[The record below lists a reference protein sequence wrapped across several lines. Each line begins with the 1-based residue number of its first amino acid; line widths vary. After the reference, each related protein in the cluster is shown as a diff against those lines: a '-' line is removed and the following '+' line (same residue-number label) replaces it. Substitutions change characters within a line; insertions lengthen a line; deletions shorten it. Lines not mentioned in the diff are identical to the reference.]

1 MPAPPAEILARFGV
15 SARPEP
21 LSGGQATAWRA
32 GDVVLK
38 PLDMSID
45 ALRWQAAVLA
55 SVTCDDFRVAPPLRT
70 REGELVVDGW
80 TAWPLLEGAHA
91 PSWAEIL
98 AVGER
103 LHRALAGVER
113 PARVLDDR
121 TDDWA
126 RADRIAWGEQPAGRF
141 ARVPEVAHLL
151 AARTAVSAPSQLI
164 HGDLSGNVL
173 FADGLAP
180 AVIDLSPYWR
190 PAQYASAIVVVDAVL
205 WYGAEVGLLSVVGDA
220 QLLVRALLFR
230 LLATPDPAAAVD
242 GYRSAIGFVDGLLD
256 ERG

>member
-1 MPAPPAEILARFGV
+1 MPAPPANVLAAFGA

-38 PLDMSID
+38 SLDMSVE
-45 ALRWQAAVLA
+45 ALGWQAEVLGSMA
-55 SVTCDDFRVAPPLRT
+55 CDDFRVAPPLRT
-70 REGELVVDGW
+70 RAGELVVDGW
-80 TAWPLLEGAHA
+80 TAWPMLAGAHA
-91 PSWAEIL
+91 PRWAEIV

-103 LHRALAGVER
+103 FHRALAGVGR
-113 PARVLDDR
+113 PTAVLD
-121 TDDWA
+121 A
-126 RADRIAWGEQPAGRF
+126 RMD
-141 ARVPEVAHLL
+141 
-151 AARTAVSAPSQLI
+151 
-164 HGDLSGNVL
+164 GDLSGNVL
-173 FADGLAP
+173 FADGRAP
-180 AVIDLSPYWR
+180 AVLDLSPYWR
-190 PAQYASAIVVVDAVL
+190 PMEYASAIVMVDAVL

-242 GYRSAIGFVDGLLD
+242 GYRRAIGFADGLLD

>member
-1 MPAPPAEILARFGV
+1 MPAPPANVLAAFRA

-38 PLDMSID
+38 PLDMSVE
-45 ALRWQAAVLA
+45 ALGWQAEVLGSMA
-55 SVTCDDFRVAPPLRT
+55 CDDFRVAPPLRT
-70 REGELVVDGW
+70 RGGELVVDGW
-80 TAWPLLEGAHA
+80 TAWPMLAGAHA
-91 PSWAEIL
+91 PRWAEIV

-103 LHRALAGVER
+103 FHRALAGVGR
-113 PARVLDDR
+113 PTAVLDARMDA
-121 TDDWA
+121 WA
-126 RADRIAWGEQPAGRF
+126 RADRIAWGEQPADGLE
-141 ARVPEVAHLL
+141 RVPEVAHLL
-151 AARTAVSAPSQLI
+151 AVRTAVSAPNQVI

-173 FADGLAP
+173 FADGRAP

-190 PAQYASAIVVVDAVL
+190 PMEYASAIVMVAAVL

-242 GYRSAIGFVDGLLD
+242 GYRRAIGFADGLLD

>member
-1 MPAPPAEILARFGV
+1 MPPPPANVLAAFGV

-45 ALRWQAAVLA
+45 ALRWQAEVLG
-55 SVTCDDFRVAPPLRT
+55 SVACDGFRVAPPLRT

-80 TAWPLLEGAHA
+80 TAWPLLEGTHA
-91 PSWAEIL
+91 PRWPDIV

-103 LHRALAGVER
+103 FHQALAGVER
-113 PARVLDDR
+113 PAPVLDAR

-126 RADRIAWGEQPAGRF
+126 RADRIAWGEQPAGGF
-141 ARVPEVAHLL
+141 ARVPEVAYLL
-151 AARTAVSAPSQLI
+151 AARTAVSAPTQLI

-173 FADGLAP
+173 FADGMPP

-190 PAQYASAIVVVDAVL
+190 PAQYASAIVAVDAVL
-205 WYGAEVGLLSVVGDA
+205 WYGAEVGLLSVIADA

-230 LLATPDPAAAVD
+230 LIATPDPAAAVD
-242 GYRSAIGFVDGLLD
+242 GYRRAIGFIDGLL
-256 ERG
+256 GGGG